1 MARLEELYTVY
12 GRLQLQQEALTE
24 QLANVKKQIIG
35 ILQQQQEQ
43 MKKIETPK
51 KDIEKNDSKRK
62 N

>member
-43 MKKIETPK
+43 IKKIETPK